1 MPTFYTILTD
11 VGQAKLANAVAL
23 GQTINITELALGD
36 GGGALPTPETDRTA
50 LVNEVRR
57 APINSSIVDPEN
69 PSWIVVEQVLPPEV
83 GGWTIREIGI
93 FDADGDLVGYGNYP
107 ETYKPVLSEGSSRTQ
122 TVRFVMEVSETAA
135 VTLKV
140 DPSVVLATR
149 NYADNIV
156 SEHASRT
163 EGVHGIPPGESAIH
177 TGSRPTTNID
187 TVNTTGFYICGSST
201 LGTAPPDGIIG
212 TLLHIERG
220 SSNQS
225 TQIFDTLRSS
235 GQDQAL
241 YTRTRDNSG
250 AWTAWA
256 AFSIGGGTAG
266 GDTGVF
272 DFLAAGDG
280 TADANSIPGDPPHWL
295 EVSNNPGDGA
305 AGNQLFRM
313 NSYGDV
319 AYGNN
324 IHSCR
329 YYGDET
335 TPTAIQN
342 GAFLMSWGFRGFDGT
357 ALGSSSGAFQCKAT
371 EDFAPGAHGT
381 KFQFEVTPNGSTAR
395 SKIVEITDSGV
406 GIGVDVEP
414 TWNDNYRVL
423 EIGSKGTAVRS
434 HKSQAEIALHSNAY
448 YDPVGFKYGLSGTAG
463 LIQMDINSDT
473 FFKSAPS
480 GAAGAAV
487 TFKTNMV
494 IKQDGDVLVG
504 TESAQSS
511 HVVQRTVASDVGNK
525 VLTIGNGTAASVFY
539 AVSSGGAN
547 TANASLRINK
557 DGTTGRSINAAGT
570 VNASGADYAEYM
582 RKSPSCGEVAK
593 GDVVGINASGE
604 LTDRFSEAVSF
615 AIKSTDPSY
624 VGGDIWGSEL
634 ALGISE
640 PIQPVLESDDL
651 ISARES
657 AESQAM
663 ADLNATRESIFQQS
677 LDDDAT
683 AVELQVALDTYN
695 QAIADALAAFNSSM
709 DIRAAQHGTDMA
721 QYEFDLTNYREAL
734 EAERKHLD
742 RVAFSGRVPVN
753 YAGAVSGDYLVPVDD
768 GVGGITVQA
777 LKSPDFEQYMRAV
790 GKVVNVEDDGRPT
803 VVVKVV

>member
-23 GQTINITELALGD
+23 GQTIAITELALGD
-36 GGGALPTPETDRTA
+36 GGGALPTPETNRTA

-57 APINSSIVDPEN
+57 AAINSSVVDPEN

-93 FDADGDLVGYGNYP
+93 FDADGDLIGYGNYP

-149 NYADNIV
+149 NYADNLV
-156 SEHASRT
+156 SEHSSKT

-177 TGSRPTTNID
+177 TGSSPTTNID
-187 TVNTTGFYICGSST
+187 SVNKTGFYICGSST
-201 LGTAPPDGIIG
+201 QGTAPPAGMIG
-212 TLLHIERG
+212 SLLHIERG

-235 GQDQAL
+235 GQEQAL
-241 YTRTRDNSG
+241 YTRTRDSAG
-250 AWTAWA
+250 SWTPWV
-256 AFSIGGGTAG
+256 AFLIGGGAIG
-266 GDTGVF
+266 GGTGVF

-280 TADANSIPGDPPHWL
+280 TANANSIPGDAPHWL

-305 AGNQLFRM
+305 SGNQLFRM
-313 NSYGDV
+313 NSYGDI

-329 YYGDET
+329 YYGNEA

-342 GAFLMSWGFRGFDGT
+342 GAFLMSWGFRGFDGNT
-357 ALGSSSGAFQCKAT
+357 LGSSSGAFQCKAT

-381 KFQFEVTPNGSTAR
+381 KFQFEVTPNGSTVR
-395 SKIVEITDSGV
+395 SKIMEITDSGV
-406 GIGVDVEP
+406 GVGVDVEP

-423 EIGSKGTAVRS
+423 EIGSKGSAVRS
-434 HKSQAEIALHSNAY
+434 HKSQAELALHSNAY
-448 YDPVGFKYGLSGTAG
+448 FDSVGYKYGLAGTAG

-480 GAAGAAV
+480 GSAGAAV

-494 IKQDGDVLVG
+494 IKQDGDILVG

-511 HVVQRTVASDVGNK
+511 HVLQRTVSSDVGNK

-582 RKSPSCGEVAK
+582 RKSPSCGQVAK
-593 GDVVGINASGE
+593 GDVIGINASGE

-624 VGGDIWGSEL
+624 VGGDVWGSEE

-651 ISARES
+651 VTARES

-663 ADLNATRESIFQQS
+663 SELNATRESIS
-677 LDDDAT
+677 RKELDDDAT
-683 AVELQVALDTYN
+683 AEELKVASDTYN
-695 QAIADALAAFNSSM
+695 QAIADALSTFNNAM
-709 DIRAAQHGTDMA
+709 DARAAQHSSAMA
-721 QYEFDLTNYREAL
+721 QYDLDLANYREAL
-734 EAERKHLD
+734 ESERKHWD

-753 YAGAVSGDYLVPVDD
+753 CSGAVAGDYLVPADD
-768 GVGGITVQA
+768 GIGGITVQA
-777 LKSPDFEQYMRAV
+777 LKSPSFEQYMLAV
-790 GKVVNVEDDGRPT
+790 GKVVDVEDDGRPL
-803 VVVKVV
+803 VIVKVV